1 MLNTNELLQQIK
13 DMRVQLV
20 LLAKRKGT
28 LTDAHVLE
36 ISQNLDKLIIQ
47 YYQLTGSILVLVP

>member
-20 LLAKRKGT
+20 LLAERKGT